1 MAFNYVNQVMESTS
15 HTICGCKVT
24 GISYRNMLG
33 PMGPATKG
41 SWLQKKPGPVHDPTW
56 VQS

>member
-15 HTICGCKVT
+15 HTICGCRVT

-33 PMGPATKG
+33 TGPAIKG